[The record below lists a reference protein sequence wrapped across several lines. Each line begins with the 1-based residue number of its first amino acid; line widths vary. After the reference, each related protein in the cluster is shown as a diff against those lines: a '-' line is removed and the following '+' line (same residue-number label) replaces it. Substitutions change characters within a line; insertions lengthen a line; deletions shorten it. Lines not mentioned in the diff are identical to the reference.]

1 MKKTLKIIGIVL
13 AVLLGIAVLVLR
25 IVFPNEMSA
34 IFDQIWAWLNQPL
47 PIVGV
52 SSIVFGFTIWKIF
65 ISTSFGKKCVAELE
79 KKFEELKADYEA
91 KLRQAEKEKA
101 EALACKEQTTDM
113 LASFKEEIDT
123 YAEQLAVACETSP
136 NKNVQAI
143 ANTIRNKKQE
153 IDTIYA
159 EKSSELSQ
167 SVDEKISKEKRLEE
181 MEAKIMG
188 LIEEVEKSKGLG
200 VQNESEE

>member
-13 AVLLGIAVLVLR
+13 AVLLGIAVFVLR
-25 IVFPNEMSA
+25 VVFPNEMSA

-91 KLRQAEKEKA
+91 KLRQAEEEKA

-123 YAEQLAVACETSP
+123 FAEQLAVACETSP
-136 NKNVQAI
+136 NAKVKAL
-143 ANTIRNKKQE
+143 ATTIRSKKQE
-153 IDTIYA
+153 IDTLYA
-159 EKSSELSQ
+159 EKSSELSK
-167 SVDEKISKEKRLEE
+167 SVDEKISKEKRLDE
-181 MEAKIMG
+181 MEEKIMG

-200 VQNESEE
+200 VQNESEN

>member
-13 AVLLGIAVLVLR
+13 AVLLGIAVFVLR
-25 IVFPNEMSA
+25 VVFPNEMSA

-91 KLRQAEKEKA
+91 KLRQAEEENA

-123 YAEQLAVACETSP
+123 FAEQLAVACETSP
-136 NKNVQAI
+136 NAKVKAL
-143 ANTIRNKKQE
+143 ATTIRSKKQE
-153 IDTIYA
+153 IDTLYA
-159 EKSSELSQ
+159 EKSSELSK

-188 LIEEVEKSKGLG
+188 LIEEFEKSKGLG
-200 VQNESEE
+200 VQNESEN